1 MNKRVIL
8 LLSRVFPVYH
18 PKRGKPTGFADNLGR
33 QKIHTIRSDYD
44 RWKHNLD
51 KVLEKGF
58 LLSVRQWSDKPYN
71 SKQVEIAAFRG
82 APLGYQRISM
92 TYDGDTGEI
101 KAVIDGKRYT
111 DIEQLARNNGLS
123 VQDFKDF
130 IFGACKSNGKQ
141 LFQGIIIHFTPY
153 RYK

>member
-1 MNKRVIL
+1 
-8 LLSRVFPVYH
+8 
-18 PKRGKPTGFADNLGR
+18 
-33 QKIHTIRSDYD
+33 
-44 RWKHNLD
+44 
-51 KVLEKGF
+51 
-58 LLSVRQWSDKPYN
+58 
-71 SKQVEIAAFRG
+71 
-82 APLGYQRISM
+82 M

-130 IFGACKSNGKQ
+130 IFGACKSNSKQ